1 MKKIILGLTCA
12 FVLTSCSIETN
23 DKVEAEIVPIEQED
37 NGENQTEALSEPEV
51 LPLSEDIPPER
62 IEVKKAEELRK
73 VAVEV
78 QPEKEVEKPKVIK
91 IKKKKPVV
99 KTKPVTQTKVK
110 ATNTPKLEKVRVQKP
125 KPTKT
130 DLVRARVAE
139 VKIRKVPKKV
149 ERIEVKA
156 TKPVQTKP
164 VQTKPVQTKPVQTKP
179 VQTKPV
185 QTKTTKPIATK
196 PIATKPIATKSEADS
211 SKKTINFE
219 LTFFTTLPQHNGG
232 WTVTSTGKKLVGL
245 KNTVASNYYP
255 LGTKIFLEGIGEVT
269 VRDRG
274 GPNFNSPKR
283 LDVLVQRKSGES
295 NSAYTKRV
303 WAMGRQKVKGYLTK

>member
-185 QTKTTKPIATK
+185 QTKPVQTKTTK

>member
-164 VQTKPVQTKPVQTKP
+164 VQTKPVQTKPVQTK
-179 VQTKPV
+179 T
-185 QTKTTKPIATK
+185 TK

>member
-196 PIATKPIATKSEADS
+196 PIATKSEADS